1 MLSIEIPFHELDFT
15 YVRSR
20 GPGGQNVNRTNS
32 AAVLR
37 WNLFSSGAFSEELK
51 GRIYGKVKNQL
62 TEDGD
67 IIIRSDVHRDQDQNR
82 SECIKRLQELLK
94 RALFVPKKRV
104 ATKPTRSSVR
114 KRLEGKKVR
123 SETKQNRQ
131 KVRL

>member
-1 MLSIEIPFHELDFT
+1 MLSFEIPFHELDFT

-37 WNLFSSGAFSEELK
+37 WNLFASGAFSEELK

-62 TEDGD
+62 TEEGD

-82 SECIKRLQELLK
+82 SECIKRLYDLLK

-131 KVRL
+131 KVRV

>member
-37 WNLFSSGAFSEELK
+37 WNLFASSALSEELK
-51 GRIYGKVKNQL
+51 NRIYGKIKNQL
-62 TEDGD
+62 TEEGD
-67 IIIRSDVHRDQDQNR
+67 VIIRSDVHRDQDQNR
-82 SECIKRLQELLK
+82 SECIKRLHDLLK

-131 KVRL
+131 KVRV